1 MIGIVLYRVLL
12 GVSWVLRVFSYTLL
26 IRAFLSWVVRPNSQI
41 YQFFYKLT
49 EPFIAPF
56 RPLAYRITGD
66 RLPIDIS
73 FLLCF
78 LVVWLLQRLVARGMM
93 YCMMYL

>member
-1 MIGIVLYRVLL
+1 MIGIVLIKVLE
-12 GVSWVLRVFSYTLL
+12 GVRWVLRVFSYTLL

-56 RPLAYRITGD
+56 RPLAYRITGN

-78 LVVWLLQRLVARGMM
+78 FAVRVLMWLVELGIGRLWGIV
-93 YCMMYL
+93 